1 VLVDVNGVG
10 YEVFIPFSTF
20 AALPDVGKTV
30 ALRIHT
36 HAREGA
42 LQLFGFATAVER
54 TAFELLLRASRVG
67 PKLAQTVLS
76 GIEPADLLQ
85 AIRDGNAAP
94 LRAVPGVGAKMADR
108 ILVELRDRVDEL
120 ALAVRSAGIAPI
132 AAPPSPRAAS
142 RRSRRCSIS
151 ATRASR
157 PSARS
162 SARGE
167 VGRRTPTSR
176 AGCARRC
183 AGSRDDRVDAAR
195 GDLSRR
201 ALPTRRCSR
210 SGCARAR
217 SPR

>member
-1 VLVDVNGVG
+1 MIARLEGVLLERAPTQVLVDVSGVG

-20 AALPDVGKTV
+20 TALPDVGKTV

-42 LQLFGFATAVER
+42 LQLFGFATQVER

-76 GIEPADLLQ
+76 GLDPADLLQ

-120 ALAVRSAGIAPI
+120 ALAVRGAGSAPI
-132 AAPPSPRAAS
+132 AAPPSPRAA
-142 RRSRRCSIS
+142 RRRC
-151 ATRASR
+151 
-157 PSARS
+157 
-162 SARGE
+162 
-167 VGRRTPTSR
+167 
-176 AGCARRC
+176 RRC
-183 AGSRDDRVDAAR
+183 LNLGYPRAHAE
-195 GDLSRR
+195 R
-201 ALPTRRCSR
+201 ALERAAESVAEDADVEIWVRAALR
-210 SGCARAR
+210 GLAR
-217 SPR
+217 

>member
-1 VLVDVNGVG
+1 MIARLEGVLLERAPTRVLIDANGVG

-20 AALPDVGKTV
+20 TALPDAGKTV

-76 GIEPADLLQ
+76 GIDPADLLT
-85 AIRDGNAAP
+85 AIRDGNPAL

-120 ALAVRSAGIAPI
+120 ALAVRESGVAPAECAEPEGRAQAMSALLNLGYPRHQAERALERAEEGVAIDADVETWV
-132 AAPPSPRAAS
+132 RAAL
-142 RRSRRCSIS
+142 RGL
-151 ATRASR
+151 
-157 PSARS
+157 AR
-162 SARGE
+162 
-167 VGRRTPTSR
+167 
-176 AGCARRC
+176 
-183 AGSRDDRVDAAR
+183 
-195 GDLSRR
+195 
-201 ALPTRRCSR
+201 
-210 SGCARAR
+210 
-217 SPR
+217 

>member
-1 VLVDVNGVG
+1 MIARLEGVLLERAPTQVLVDVSGVG

-20 AALPDVGKTV
+20 TALPDVGKTV

-42 LQLFGFATAVER
+42 LQLFGFATQVER

-76 GIEPADLLQ
+76 GLDPADLLQ

-120 ALAVRSAGIAPI
+120 ALAVRGAGSAPNVAPEPEGR
-132 AAPPSPRAAS
+132 AQALSALLNLGYPRAHAE
-142 RRSRRCSIS
+142 
-151 ATRASR
+151 RAL
-157 PSARS
+157 
-162 SARGE
+162 E
-167 VGRRTPTSR
+167 R
-176 AGCARRC
+176 AGESVAEDADVEIWVRAALRGLAR
-183 AGSRDDRVDAAR
+183 
-195 GDLSRR
+195 
-201 ALPTRRCSR
+201 
-210 SGCARAR
+210 
-217 SPR
+217 

>member
-1 VLVDVNGVG
+1 MIGRLEGTLVERAPTQVLIDVHGVG

-20 AALPDVGKTV
+20 AALPDTGKTV

-76 GIEPADLLQ
+76 GIDPADLLH
-85 AIRDGNAAP
+85 AIRDSNAAP

-120 ALAVRSAGIAPI
+120 ALAVRAAGVEPVAEAAEPEGREQALSALLNLGYPRQHAERTLERAEATVAPD
-132 AAPPSPRAAS
+132 ADVETWVRAAL
-142 RRSRRCSIS
+142 RGL
-151 ATRASR
+151 
-157 PSARS
+157 AR
-162 SARGE
+162 
-167 VGRRTPTSR
+167 
-176 AGCARRC
+176 
-183 AGSRDDRVDAAR
+183 
-195 GDLSRR
+195 
-201 ALPTRRCSR
+201 
-210 SGCARAR
+210 
-217 SPR
+217 